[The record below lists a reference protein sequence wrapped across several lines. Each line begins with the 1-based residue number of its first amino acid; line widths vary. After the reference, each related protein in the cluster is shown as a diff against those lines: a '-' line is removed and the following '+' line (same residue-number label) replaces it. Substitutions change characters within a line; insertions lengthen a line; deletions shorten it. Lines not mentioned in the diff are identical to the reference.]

1 MQLFSIHSGG
11 LPTMMRRIAPKILVS
26 LAISMVAGT
35 AGAACNQVAGTV
47 RLLPDASCQIAAQ
60 IPGPTYIGSC
70 FSVHLSIIGLP
81 AASGYAGVTAEPL
94 VGVNGVGTAAPAVIP
109 SDFSQ
114 AVPRQIVQTARSA
127 ITIGKGSSQTTL
139 YTTDVMVVQPT
150 FDATTGQMGNPA
162 TVSEQILI
170 SGSDNKGAYSKV
182 TGNLTIVGNS
192 IGQSVPVLGKLC
204 LP

>member
-1 MQLFSIHSGG
+1 
-11 LPTMMRRIAPKILVS
+11 MMRRIAPKILVP

-47 RLLPDASCQIAAQ
+47 RLLPDATCQIAAKV
-60 IPGPTYIGSC
+60 PGHTYIGSC
-70 FSVHLSIIGLP
+70 FSVQLSLIGLP
-81 AASGYAGVTAEPL
+81 GASGYAGVTAEPL
-94 VGVNGVGTAAPAVIP
+94 IGANGVGTVAPAVVP
-109 SDFSQ
+109 SDFSPV
-114 AVPRQIVQTARSA
+114 VPRQIVQTARSA
-127 ITIGKGSSQTTL
+127 ITIGKGSNQTTL

-162 TVSEQILI
+162 ALSEQILI
-170 SGSDNKGAYSKV
+170 TGSDNKGAYAKV
-182 TGNLTIVGNS
+182 TGNLTIIGNS